1 MFRFT
6 AYSPSL
12 RDAGARNPAGL
23 ELETE
28 AMEELCLLSC
38 SPWFTLSLFSYTTQD
53 HLHRGGNIH
62 SRLGSLT

>member
-1 MFRFT
+1 MFHFT

-12 RDAGARNPAGL
+12 RDAGAGTPVGL

-28 AMEELCLLSC
+28 AMEELCVLSC
-38 SPWFTLSLFSYTTQD
+38 SPWFTPSLLSYTTQD
-53 HLHRGGNIH
+53 PLHRGGTIH

>member
-1 MFRFT
+1 MFHFT

-12 RDAGARNPAGL
+12 RDAGAGTPAGQ

-28 AMEELCLLSC
+28 AMEELHFLSC
-38 SPWFTLSLFSYTTQD
+38 SPWFTLSLPPYTTQD
-53 HLHRGGNIH
+53 HLHRGGTIH